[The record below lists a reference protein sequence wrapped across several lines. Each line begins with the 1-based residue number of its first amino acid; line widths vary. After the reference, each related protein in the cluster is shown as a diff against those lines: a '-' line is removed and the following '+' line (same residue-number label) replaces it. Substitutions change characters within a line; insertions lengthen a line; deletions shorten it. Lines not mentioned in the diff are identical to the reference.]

1 MTPPEFP
8 DLSSLPIFHDADDE
22 PRALPRRTRPTDG
35 APGQGG
41 HSAPA
46 RSRAVPV
53 EQTNGRRQGAASG
66 PATVNG
72 GAPPSSGN
80 GTSPWVG
87 AVARAGREYHG
98 QPGNPRLRDSE
109 FWRQVNSLR
118 GEVSA
123 RLTTALATRELDEE
137 QREALGQELIQ
148 QVVRDHN
155 DALLSGGQRNWTP
168 EYQVEVTR
176 ALFDALFRLGRLQPL
191 IDTPD
196 VENIEITGT
205 APVLL
210 LMGDGRRTYAEPI
223 ADSDAELIDFL
234 QFLAARD
241 PANERSFTRA
251 NPFLNLDLP
260 GRVRL
265 AAVGWVVPW
274 PRVTIR
280 LQRLQ
285 SVDLELLRRNSTVDT
300 VLAEFLNAAVRA
312 RKSIVVSGQ
321 GQGSG
326 KALALET
333 EVPTP
338 SGWTTMGALNAGDQ
352 VFAEDGTPCTVLA
365 AHDYQYDRACYEVE
379 LDDGTVIT
387 ADADHLWRVSRRT
400 LRQAHQ
406 KANLARRKD
415 PAHYVDEA
423 ERARLRALAER
434 ASQDEDRLVT
444 VPEFSQEA
452 GAQHRDIIQREANR
466 LGPAGHT
473 YVSWVRHDGLRG
485 GRPMKAYSRQDLA
498 KALSVARDTPTKG
511 ANRRAPETV
520 VMTTQEM
527 VDSGL
532 WSHSEAKWKTRDF
545 AINLTKPIQYERTD
559 QPINPY
565 VLGVWLGDGATA
577 TARIATADPEVL
589 SEFAHAGYPCT
600 KVGRTKYDYGVA
612 GNLQS
617 KLRHQRLIG
626 DKHIPAIYLRGDV
639 DQRLALLQGLM
650 DSDGTCTKTGTCEFS
665 STLQVLAEQ
674 VRELTAGLGYKPHM
688 RKKDVIFKGQFVGHS
703 WTVSWTTHDPMFRL
717 PRKLERQALGKRGGP
732 EWRYVV
738 DIRPVRS
745 VPVRC
750 ITVDSPSSLYLV
762 TRQFVATHNT
772 TLLRALCAGLDSW
785 ESIATIETD
794 YELYLHLEPEKHK
807 RVVALRT
814 REGSGEMNATGRR
827 VGEINTNV
835 NVYESLRHNISRVIV
850 GEVRGPEIVSMFQAM
865 QMGNGSLSTVHA
877 DGARDVVERL
887 VGMAVQDSTLSETY
901 AYRQVA
907 QSVDLIVFLRV
918 DAAGDGRR
926 HRYVSEVIEVTRGE
940 AGNPVAI
947 TDVFEPGTNGRA
959 VPKTTPSF
967 LADLEAVGFDA
978 NLLNYRDGL
987 WGTA

>member
-1 MTPPEFP
+1 MSTPEFP
-8 DLSSLPIFHDADDE
+8 DLSSLPIFHESGDRS
-22 PRALPRRTRPTDG
+22 PALPQRKPGAGTGSDAGPDRRAAAPQQTWAPPAEQGNG
-35 APGQGG
+35 AARTAGAG
-41 HSAPA
+41 APA
-46 RSRAVPV
+46 RS
-53 EQTNGRRQGAASG
+53 GAAPSG
-66 PATVNG
+66 G
-72 GAPPSSGN
+72 

-118 GEVSA
+118 GEVSS

-155 DALLSGGQRNWTP
+155 DALLSGGQRNWTT

-205 APVLL
+205 APVLM

-285 SVDLELLRRNSTVDT
+285 SVDLELLRRNHTIDT
-300 VLAEFLNAAVRA
+300 VLAEFLTAAVRA
-312 RKSIVVSGQ
+312 RKSVVVSGQ

-326 KALALET
+326 K
-333 EVPTP
+333 
-338 SGWTTMGALNAGDQ
+338 
-352 VFAEDGTPCTVLA
+352 
-365 AHDYQYDRACYEVE
+365 
-379 LDDGTVIT
+379 
-387 ADADHLWRVSRRT
+387 
-400 LRQAHQ
+400 
-406 KANLARRKD
+406 
-415 PAHYVDEA
+415 
-423 ERARLRALAER
+423 
-434 ASQDEDRLVT
+434 
-444 VPEFSQEA
+444 
-452 GAQHRDIIQREANR
+452 
-466 LGPAGHT
+466 
-473 YVSWVRHDGLRG
+473 
-485 GRPMKAYSRQDLA
+485 
-498 KALSVARDTPTKG
+498 
-511 ANRRAPETV
+511 
-520 VMTTQEM
+520 
-527 VDSGL
+527 
-532 WSHSEAKWKTRDF
+532 
-545 AINLTKPIQYERTD
+545 
-559 QPINPY
+559 
-565 VLGVWLGDGATA
+565 
-577 TARIATADPEVL
+577 
-589 SEFAHAGYPCT
+589 
-600 KVGRTKYDYGVA
+600 
-612 GNLQS
+612 
-617 KLRHQRLIG
+617 
-626 DKHIPAIYLRGDV
+626 
-639 DQRLALLQGLM
+639 
-650 DSDGTCTKTGTCEFS
+650 
-665 STLQVLAEQ
+665 
-674 VRELTAGLGYKPHM
+674 
-688 RKKDVIFKGQFVGHS
+688 
-703 WTVSWTTHDPMFRL
+703 
-717 PRKLERQALGKRGGP
+717 
-732 EWRYVV
+732 
-738 DIRPVRS
+738 
-745 VPVRC
+745 
-750 ITVDSPSSLYLV
+750 
-762 TRQFVATHNT
+762 T
-772 TLLRALCAGLDSW
+772 TLLRALCAGLDPW

-814 REGSGEMNATGRR
+814 REGSGEMNTSGRR

-918 DAAGDGRR
+918 DAEGDGRR

-947 TDVFEPGTNGRA
+947 TDVFEPGLDGRA

-967 LADLEAVGFDA
+967 LADLEGVGFDA
-978 NLLNYRDGL
+978 SLLNYRDGL
-987 WGTA
+987 WGSV

>member
-8 DLSSLPIFHDADDE
+8 DLSSLPIFHEENREAD
-22 PRALPRRTRPTDG
+22 RKASGLPQRTRTGEG
-35 APGQGG
+35 APGQ
-41 HSAPA
+41 APPLYRNPPAEPAGNA
-46 RSRAVPV
+46 RGTGS
-53 EQTNGRRQGAASG
+53 AAS
-66 PATVNG
+66 TTNG
-72 GAPPSSGN
+72 GAPHSSG
-80 GTSPWVG
+80 GGASPWVG

-205 APVLL
+205 APVLM
-210 LMGDGRRTYAEPI
+210 LMGDGRRAYAEPI

-285 SVDLELLRRNSTVDT
+285 SVDLELLRRNDT
-300 VLAEFLNAAVRA
+300 IDAVLAEFLTAAVRA

-326 KALALET
+326 K
-333 EVPTP
+333 
-338 SGWTTMGALNAGDQ
+338 
-352 VFAEDGTPCTVLA
+352 
-365 AHDYQYDRACYEVE
+365 
-379 LDDGTVIT
+379 
-387 ADADHLWRVSRRT
+387 
-400 LRQAHQ
+400 
-406 KANLARRKD
+406 
-415 PAHYVDEA
+415 
-423 ERARLRALAER
+423 
-434 ASQDEDRLVT
+434 
-444 VPEFSQEA
+444 
-452 GAQHRDIIQREANR
+452 
-466 LGPAGHT
+466 
-473 YVSWVRHDGLRG
+473 
-485 GRPMKAYSRQDLA
+485 
-498 KALSVARDTPTKG
+498 
-511 ANRRAPETV
+511 
-520 VMTTQEM
+520 
-527 VDSGL
+527 
-532 WSHSEAKWKTRDF
+532 
-545 AINLTKPIQYERTD
+545 
-559 QPINPY
+559 
-565 VLGVWLGDGATA
+565 
-577 TARIATADPEVL
+577 
-589 SEFAHAGYPCT
+589 
-600 KVGRTKYDYGVA
+600 
-612 GNLQS
+612 
-617 KLRHQRLIG
+617 
-626 DKHIPAIYLRGDV
+626 
-639 DQRLALLQGLM
+639 
-650 DSDGTCTKTGTCEFS
+650 
-665 STLQVLAEQ
+665 
-674 VRELTAGLGYKPHM
+674 
-688 RKKDVIFKGQFVGHS
+688 
-703 WTVSWTTHDPMFRL
+703 
-717 PRKLERQALGKRGGP
+717 
-732 EWRYVV
+732 
-738 DIRPVRS
+738 
-745 VPVRC
+745 
-750 ITVDSPSSLYLV
+750 
-762 TRQFVATHNT
+762 T

-814 REGSGEMNATGRR
+814 REGSGEMNTSGRR

-835 NVYESLRHNISRVIV
+835 NVYESLRHNISRIIV

-918 DAAGDGRR
+918 DVGADGLRR
-926 HRYVSEVIEVTRGE
+926 RYVSEVIEVTRGE

-947 TDVFEPGTNGRA
+947 TDVFEPGPNGRA

-967 LADLEAVGFDA
+967 LADLEAEGFDA
-978 NLLNYRDGL
+978 GLLNYRDGL
-987 WGTA
+987 WGNP

>member
-1 MTPPEFP
+1 MSTPEFP
-8 DLSSLPIFHDADDE
+8 DLSSLPIFHESDTQV
-22 PRALPRRTRPTDG
+22 PGVPRRTPGTGGGAGPDRRPVSPQNIWTM
-35 APGQGG
+35 
-41 HSAPA
+41 
-46 RSRAVPV
+46 PV
-53 EQTNGRRQGAASG
+53 EQGAARTGPAAPPVNGGAASG
-66 PATVNG
+66 NG
-72 GAPPSSGN
+72 A
-80 GTSPWVG
+80 SPWVG

-118 GEVSA
+118 GEVSS
-123 RLTTALATRELDEE
+123 RLTTALAARELDEE

-155 DALLSGGQRNWTP
+155 DALLSGGQRNWTT

-205 APVLL
+205 APVLM
-210 LMGDGRRTYAEPI
+210 LMGDGRRMYAEPI

-285 SVDLELLRRNSTVDT
+285 SVNLELLRQNDTVDM
-300 VLAEFLNAAVRA
+300 VLAEFLTAAVRA

-326 KALALET
+326 K
-333 EVPTP
+333 
-338 SGWTTMGALNAGDQ
+338 
-352 VFAEDGTPCTVLA
+352 
-365 AHDYQYDRACYEVE
+365 
-379 LDDGTVIT
+379 
-387 ADADHLWRVSRRT
+387 
-400 LRQAHQ
+400 
-406 KANLARRKD
+406 
-415 PAHYVDEA
+415 
-423 ERARLRALAER
+423 
-434 ASQDEDRLVT
+434 
-444 VPEFSQEA
+444 
-452 GAQHRDIIQREANR
+452 
-466 LGPAGHT
+466 
-473 YVSWVRHDGLRG
+473 
-485 GRPMKAYSRQDLA
+485 
-498 KALSVARDTPTKG
+498 
-511 ANRRAPETV
+511 
-520 VMTTQEM
+520 
-527 VDSGL
+527 
-532 WSHSEAKWKTRDF
+532 
-545 AINLTKPIQYERTD
+545 
-559 QPINPY
+559 
-565 VLGVWLGDGATA
+565 
-577 TARIATADPEVL
+577 
-589 SEFAHAGYPCT
+589 
-600 KVGRTKYDYGVA
+600 
-612 GNLQS
+612 
-617 KLRHQRLIG
+617 
-626 DKHIPAIYLRGDV
+626 
-639 DQRLALLQGLM
+639 
-650 DSDGTCTKTGTCEFS
+650 
-665 STLQVLAEQ
+665 
-674 VRELTAGLGYKPHM
+674 
-688 RKKDVIFKGQFVGHS
+688 
-703 WTVSWTTHDPMFRL
+703 
-717 PRKLERQALGKRGGP
+717 
-732 EWRYVV
+732 
-738 DIRPVRS
+738 
-745 VPVRC
+745 
-750 ITVDSPSSLYLV
+750 
-762 TRQFVATHNT
+762 T
-772 TLLRALCAGLDSW
+772 TLLRALCAGLDPW

-814 REGSGEMNATGRR
+814 REGSGEMNTAGRR

-918 DAAGDGRR
+918 DVGADGLRR
-926 HRYVSEVIEVTRGE
+926 RYVSEVIEVTRGE
-940 AGNPVAI
+940 AGNPVAV
-947 TDVFEPGTNGRA
+947 TDVFEPGPNGRA

-967 LADLEAVGFDA
+967 LGDLEAEGFDP

-987 WGTA
+987 WGNA

>member
-8 DLSSLPIFHDADDE
+8 DLSSLPIFHEENREADRE
-22 PRALPRRTRPTDG
+22 ASGLPRRTRAGDSG
-35 APGQGG
+35 PGQAQRQ
-41 HSAPA
+41 APPLY
-46 RSRAVPV
+46 RNPPV
-53 EQTNGRRQGAASG
+53 ETAGGARATGSGAS
-66 PATVNG
+66 TTNG
-72 GAPPSSGN
+72 GAPHSSG

-205 APVLL
+205 APVLM
-210 LMGDGRRTYAEPI
+210 LMGDGRRAYAEPI

-285 SVDLELLRRNSTVDT
+285 SVDLELLRRNNTIDS
-300 VLAEFLNAAVRA
+300 VLAEFLTAAVRA

-326 KALALET
+326 K
-333 EVPTP
+333 
-338 SGWTTMGALNAGDQ
+338 TTM
-352 VFAEDGTPCTVLA
+352 
-365 AHDYQYDRACYEVE
+365 
-379 LDDGTVIT
+379 
-387 ADADHLWRVSRRT
+387 
-400 LRQAHQ
+400 
-406 KANLARRKD
+406 
-415 PAHYVDEA
+415 
-423 ERARLRALAER
+423 
-434 ASQDEDRLVT
+434 
-444 VPEFSQEA
+444 
-452 GAQHRDIIQREANR
+452 
-466 LGPAGHT
+466 
-473 YVSWVRHDGLRG
+473 
-485 GRPMKAYSRQDLA
+485 
-498 KALSVARDTPTKG
+498 
-511 ANRRAPETV
+511 
-520 VMTTQEM
+520 
-527 VDSGL
+527 
-532 WSHSEAKWKTRDF
+532 
-545 AINLTKPIQYERTD
+545 
-559 QPINPY
+559 
-565 VLGVWLGDGATA
+565 
-577 TARIATADPEVL
+577 
-589 SEFAHAGYPCT
+589 
-600 KVGRTKYDYGVA
+600 
-612 GNLQS
+612 
-617 KLRHQRLIG
+617 
-626 DKHIPAIYLRGDV
+626 
-639 DQRLALLQGLM
+639 
-650 DSDGTCTKTGTCEFS
+650 
-665 STLQVLAEQ
+665 
-674 VRELTAGLGYKPHM
+674 
-688 RKKDVIFKGQFVGHS
+688 
-703 WTVSWTTHDPMFRL
+703 
-717 PRKLERQALGKRGGP
+717 
-732 EWRYVV
+732 
-738 DIRPVRS
+738 
-745 VPVRC
+745 
-750 ITVDSPSSLYLV
+750 
-762 TRQFVATHNT
+762 
-772 TLLRALCAGLDSW
+772 LRALCAGLDSW

-814 REGSGEMNATGRR
+814 REGSGEMNTSGRR

-835 NVYESLRHNISRVIV
+835 NVYESLRHNISRIIV

-918 DAAGDGRR
+918 DVGADGLRR
-926 HRYVSEVIEVTRGE
+926 RYVSEVIEVTRGE

-947 TDVFEPGTNGRA
+947 TDVFEPGPNGRA

-967 LADLEAVGFDA
+967 LADLEAEGFDA
-978 NLLNYRDGL
+978 GLLNYRDGL
-987 WGTA
+987 WGNP

>member
-1 MTPPEFP
+1 MTAPEFP
-8 DLSSLPIFHDADDE
+8 DLSSLPIFHEEDREAD
-22 PRALPRRTRPTDG
+22 RKASGLPQRTRTGEGGTGQAPPLYRNPPAEPAGG
-35 APGQGG
+35 ARATG
-41 HSAPA
+41 SPA
-46 RSRAVPV
+46 ST
-53 EQTNGRRQGAASG
+53 TNGSG
-66 PATVNG
+66 
-72 GAPPSSGN
+72 PPSSG
-80 GTSPWVG
+80 GGASPWVG

-205 APVLL
+205 APVLM
-210 LMGDGRRTYAEPI
+210 LMGDGRRAYAEPI

-285 SVDLELLRRNSTVDT
+285 SVDLELLRRNNTIDT
-300 VLAEFLNAAVRA
+300 VLAEFLTAAVRA

-326 KALALET
+326 K
-333 EVPTP
+333 
-338 SGWTTMGALNAGDQ
+338 
-352 VFAEDGTPCTVLA
+352 
-365 AHDYQYDRACYEVE
+365 
-379 LDDGTVIT
+379 
-387 ADADHLWRVSRRT
+387 
-400 LRQAHQ
+400 
-406 KANLARRKD
+406 
-415 PAHYVDEA
+415 
-423 ERARLRALAER
+423 
-434 ASQDEDRLVT
+434 
-444 VPEFSQEA
+444 
-452 GAQHRDIIQREANR
+452 
-466 LGPAGHT
+466 
-473 YVSWVRHDGLRG
+473 
-485 GRPMKAYSRQDLA
+485 
-498 KALSVARDTPTKG
+498 
-511 ANRRAPETV
+511 
-520 VMTTQEM
+520 
-527 VDSGL
+527 
-532 WSHSEAKWKTRDF
+532 
-545 AINLTKPIQYERTD
+545 
-559 QPINPY
+559 
-565 VLGVWLGDGATA
+565 
-577 TARIATADPEVL
+577 
-589 SEFAHAGYPCT
+589 
-600 KVGRTKYDYGVA
+600 
-612 GNLQS
+612 
-617 KLRHQRLIG
+617 
-626 DKHIPAIYLRGDV
+626 
-639 DQRLALLQGLM
+639 
-650 DSDGTCTKTGTCEFS
+650 
-665 STLQVLAEQ
+665 
-674 VRELTAGLGYKPHM
+674 
-688 RKKDVIFKGQFVGHS
+688 
-703 WTVSWTTHDPMFRL
+703 
-717 PRKLERQALGKRGGP
+717 
-732 EWRYVV
+732 
-738 DIRPVRS
+738 
-745 VPVRC
+745 
-750 ITVDSPSSLYLV
+750 
-762 TRQFVATHNT
+762 T
-772 TLLRALCAGLDSW
+772 TLLRALCAGLDPW

-814 REGSGEMNATGRR
+814 REGSGEMNTSGRR

-835 NVYESLRHNISRVIV
+835 NVYESLRHNISRIIV

-918 DAAGDGRR
+918 DVGADGLRR
-926 HRYVSEVIEVTRGE
+926 RYVSEVIEVTRGE

-947 TDVFEPGTNGRA
+947 TDVFEPGPNGRA

-967 LADLEAVGFDA
+967 LADLEAEGFDA
-978 NLLNYRDGL
+978 GLLNYRDGL
-987 WGTA
+987 WGNP

>member
-1 MTPPEFP
+1 
-8 DLSSLPIFHDADDE
+8 
-22 PRALPRRTRPTDG
+22 
-35 APGQGG
+35 
-41 HSAPA
+41 PA
-46 RSRAVPV
+46 
-53 EQTNGRRQGAASG
+53 G
-66 PATVNG
+66 G
-72 GAPPSSGN
+72 GA
-80 GTSPWVG
+80 SPWVG
-87 AVARAGREYHG
+87 AVARAGRDYHG

-118 GEVSA
+118 GEVSS
-123 RLTTALATRELDEE
+123 RLTNALSTRELDEE

-155 DALLSGGQRNWTP
+155 DALLSGGQRNWTT

-285 SVDLELLRRNSTVDT
+285 SVDLELLRDNDTVDT
-300 VLAEFLNAAVRA
+300 VLVEFLTAAIRA

-326 KALALET
+326 K
-333 EVPTP
+333 
-338 SGWTTMGALNAGDQ
+338 
-352 VFAEDGTPCTVLA
+352 
-365 AHDYQYDRACYEVE
+365 
-379 LDDGTVIT
+379 
-387 ADADHLWRVSRRT
+387 
-400 LRQAHQ
+400 
-406 KANLARRKD
+406 
-415 PAHYVDEA
+415 
-423 ERARLRALAER
+423 
-434 ASQDEDRLVT
+434 
-444 VPEFSQEA
+444 
-452 GAQHRDIIQREANR
+452 
-466 LGPAGHT
+466 
-473 YVSWVRHDGLRG
+473 
-485 GRPMKAYSRQDLA
+485 
-498 KALSVARDTPTKG
+498 
-511 ANRRAPETV
+511 
-520 VMTTQEM
+520 
-527 VDSGL
+527 
-532 WSHSEAKWKTRDF
+532 
-545 AINLTKPIQYERTD
+545 
-559 QPINPY
+559 
-565 VLGVWLGDGATA
+565 
-577 TARIATADPEVL
+577 
-589 SEFAHAGYPCT
+589 
-600 KVGRTKYDYGVA
+600 
-612 GNLQS
+612 
-617 KLRHQRLIG
+617 
-626 DKHIPAIYLRGDV
+626 
-639 DQRLALLQGLM
+639 
-650 DSDGTCTKTGTCEFS
+650 
-665 STLQVLAEQ
+665 
-674 VRELTAGLGYKPHM
+674 
-688 RKKDVIFKGQFVGHS
+688 
-703 WTVSWTTHDPMFRL
+703 
-717 PRKLERQALGKRGGP
+717 
-732 EWRYVV
+732 
-738 DIRPVRS
+738 
-745 VPVRC
+745 
-750 ITVDSPSSLYLV
+750 
-762 TRQFVATHNT
+762 T
-772 TLLRALCAGLDSW
+772 TLLRALCAGLDPW

-814 REGSGEMNATGRR
+814 REGSGEMNTSGRR
-827 VGEINTNV
+827 TGEINTNV

-907 QSVDLIVFLRV
+907 QSIDLIVFLRV
-918 DAAGDGRR
+918 DTGADGRR
-926 HRYVSEVIEVTRGE
+926 VRYVSEVIEVTRGE

-947 TDVFEPGTNGRA
+947 TDVFEPGPGGRA
-959 VPKTTPSF
+959 VPKVTPSF
-967 LADLEAVGFDA
+967 LADLEAEGFDA